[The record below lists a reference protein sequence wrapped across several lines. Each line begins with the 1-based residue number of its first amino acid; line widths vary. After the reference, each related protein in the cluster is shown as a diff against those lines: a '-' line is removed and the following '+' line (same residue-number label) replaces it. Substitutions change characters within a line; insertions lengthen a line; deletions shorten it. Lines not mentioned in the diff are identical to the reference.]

1 MKLIRY
7 VSFVDH
13 PGPDLLMATLL
24 NDAAVMG
31 AALLIAGTETCVS
44 DFRASSR
51 DYETRDHHFSEYSGF
66 LPSIKR
72 AYVSLVKARYQLM
85 SGYSTHWGLGSV
97 AENSSISAQLKYN
110 ISRIVIMFTEC
121 ETFQD
126 LNHGIKNVFSGQ
138 ARLDEDIKRTTI
150 SKIHLVLMCRQPES
164 RMEFVNSR
172 WCGNLFGIERPSKPR
187 SLF

>member
-13 PGPDLLMATLL
+13 PGPDILMATML
-24 NDAAVMG
+24 NGAAVMD
-31 AALLIAGTETCVS
+31 AALLLIVGTETCVS
-44 DFRASSR
+44 DFRASIR
-51 DYETRDHHFSEYSGF
+51 DYETREHHHFSEYSGL

-85 SGYSTHWGLGSV
+85 SGYSTHWRLGTV
-97 AENSSISAQLKYN
+97 AENSPISARLKYN
-110 ISRIVIMFTEC
+110 IPRTVIMLTEC

-126 LNHGIKNVFSGQ
+126 LNHGIKNGFSGQ
-138 ARLDEDIKRTTI
+138 AWLYEDIKRTTI
-150 SKIHLVLMCRQPES
+150 SITHLVLMCRQSES

-172 WCGNLFGIERPSKPR
+172 WCGNLFGIERPSKP
-187 SLF
+187 